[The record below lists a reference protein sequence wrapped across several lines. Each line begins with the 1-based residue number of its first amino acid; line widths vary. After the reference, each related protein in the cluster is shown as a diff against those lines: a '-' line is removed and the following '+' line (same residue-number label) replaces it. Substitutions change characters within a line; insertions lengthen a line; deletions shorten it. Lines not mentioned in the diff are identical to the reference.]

1 MDILEKFLHS
11 ISYRFPK
18 GYPDIND
25 EQDKKLLESIL
36 EETIGS
42 PLEENLNSTAQEAK
56 DILKKEF
63 DLKDDSFLKK
73 SSTSFKVL
81 MDDKERRDFIEKASR
96 LEDFTFEP
104 LGSSSI
110 GRLKYHPEGAKKG
123 VIIYAK
129 PANLQGIGSAGK
141 RNEHIFIQT
150 INEKIAE
157 AREPLD
163 ITISAPGFDDLIV
176 RNVTKAVDSSKS
188 GVQAGSK
195 SDVQLY
201 GEDESTPLA
210 NLSLKQ
216 DGGFIWA
223 SVRSDL
229 TFSPFIKTF
238 LKKLLAG
245 EIKGLK
251 LKPNPKTVGEKYL
264 MYNDEGERVTLVV
277 IDDFPKGFEER
288 VIFGNES
295 PKVIVI
301 GRTFND
307 SDFQLQNNKLNIK
320 SSGIYRTLEEVDKA
334 GQSPTFLIAQHI
346 NMPYGLDFRI
356 FPANTAKIGP
366 RSRGIK
372 LSFNDIVD
380 KTLNEFEDLSV
391 DNNYLD
397 SNMGK

>member
-1 MDILEKFLHS
+1 M
-11 ISYRFPK
+11 
-18 GYPDIND
+18 INLLQ
-25 EQDKKLLESIL
+25 EVRNNKKNVFV
-36 EETIGS
+36 IG
-42 PLEENLNSTAQEAK
+42 NG
-56 DILKKEF
+56 
-63 DLKDDSFLKK
+63 
-73 SSTSFKVL
+73 
-81 MDDKERRDFIEKASR
+81 
-96 LEDFTFEP
+96 
-104 LGSSSI
+104 GSSSTASHFVCDL
-110 GRLKYHPEGAKKG
+110 LKTSINNNQPRFRAQCLSDNTAVMTAWSNDVSYDDIFSEQLKNFVEEGDILIAISCSG
-123 VIIYAK
+123 NSTNVI
-129 PANLQGIGSAGK
+129 
-141 RNEHIFIQT
+141 
-150 INEKIAE
+150 
-157 AREPLD
+157 
-163 ITISAPGFDDLIV
+163 
-176 RNVTKAVDSSKS
+176 KAVDSSKS
-188 GVQAGSK
+188 GVGKGAK

-201 GEDESTPLA
+201 GTDESTPLA

-251 LKPNPKTVGEKYL
+251 LKQNPKAVGEKYL

-307 SDFQLQNNKLNIK
+307 SDFQLQSSKLNIK

-356 FPANTAKIGP
+356 FPAQAAKMGP
-366 RSRGIK
+366 KSKGIK
-372 LSFNDIVD
+372 LHYNEIVT
-380 KTLNEFEDLSV
+380 K
-391 DNNYLD
+391 
-397 SNMGK
+397 